1 MVNGN
6 FITNKNYIAE
16 IFRDFFVNVGL
27 NLASR
32 MPKGKRPFK
41 ACLRLKRI

>member
-16 IFRDFFVNVGL
+16 IFSDFFVNVGL

-32 MPKGKRPFK
+32 KENITKKECCKLIFH
-41 ACLRLKRI
+41 